1 MTVARFWRDIPSRYN
16 LYGTRCDSCD
26 KVYFPVRHICPGCR
40 RSSIG
45 RMQRHRLSGKG
56 RVHSFSVVHDAP
68 PHMSSLKPYAVAIVE
83 MDEGVKV
90 TGQLVD
96 VDIGEIDIGMGVEAV
111 LRKIG
116 EEGQDGIIHYGF
128 KFAPRLD

>member
-16 LYGTRCDSCD
+16 LYGSRCASCG
-26 KVYFPVRHICPGCR
+26 KVYFPVRHICPKCR

-45 RMQRHRLSGKG
+45 KMERHRLSGKG

-68 PHMSSLKPYAVAIVE
+68 PQLAVLKPYAVAIVE

-96 VDIGEIDIGMGVEAV
+96 VEIEEIDIGMGVEAV
-111 LRKIG
+111 LRKLG
-116 EEGQDGIIHYGF
+116 DEGPAGIIHYGF
-128 KFAPRLD
+128 KFSPRFD